1 MTQNMEM
8 FINIVRKIDHDQAKE
23 HAFGDDKTLK
33 ENVAIALINP
43 EDFSELNLK
52 SNMNVKIT
60 SQFGSTILRSKED
73 KDIPKGMIIIPVSI
87 WANQLT
93 GIENDL
99 PVLKNI
105 KVNVE
110 PSNDS
115 VLDFKELLLK
125 IKPN

>member
-1 MTQNMEM
+1 MIKNMEM
-8 FINIVRKIDHDQAKE
+8 IINIVRKIDHDQAKE
-23 HAFGDDKTLK
+23 HAFGDDKSLK

-43 EDFSELNLK
+43 EDFRELNLQ
-52 SNMNVKIT
+52 SNTNVKIT

-73 KDIPKGMIIIPVSI
+73 KDIPKGMILIPVSI

-99 PVLKNI
+99 PILKNI
-105 KVNVE
+105 KVSAE
-110 PSNDS
+110 SSSDP

-125 IKPN
+125 IKSN